1 MRSKW
6 VWFQGVRVGHLR
18 VDKPWKARATGE
30 GVPGGRVNGCSIKI
44 GHSRD
49 WRGGVAA
56 GGKEVGVETER
67 GR

>member
-1 MRSKW
+1 M
-6 VWFQGVRVGHLR
+6 
-18 VDKPWKARATGE
+18 DKPWKARATGE
-30 GVPGGRVNGCSIKI
+30 GVPGGRMNGCSIKI